1 MASLSLSNPT
11 LFRRAPVGL
20 STEGTPQPR
29 RAAEPARALRVKA
42 GRKQR
47 LTDRAGGHFAGQR
60 LRSPPP
66 RAADPALQLPKQ
78 RPTRAA
84 AGHGTPQG
92 NPTPQDGGPSLVPSP
107 FSPLPSSPAGL
118 AWPGLASL
126 RSAPAAARA
135 LSLPRLNAPGPR
147 GLAPARTS
155 VRRGRPRAPGRP
167 LSAAPACQ
175 AQPADRRGPAP
186 LLPEAPPSLQS
197 RVAPPPPP
205 TCGR

>member
-92 NPTPQDGGPSLVPSP
+92 NPTPQDGAPSLVPSP
-107 FSPLPSSPAGL
+107 FSLLPSSPAGL
-118 AWPGLASL
+118 AWP
-126 RSAPAAARA
+126 RSAPH
-135 LSLPRLNAPGPR
+135 
-147 GLAPARTS
+147 
-155 VRRGRPRAPGRP
+155 RP
-167 LSAAPACQ
+167 
-175 AQPADRRGPAP
+175 QPA
-186 LLPEAPPSLQS
+186 PSPCP
-197 RVAPPPPP
+197 V
-205 TCGR
+205 

>member
-107 FSPLPSSPAGL
+107 FSPPHPP
-118 AWPGLASL
+118 AWPGLAWP
-126 RSAPAAARA
+126 RSAPH
-135 LSLPRLNAPGPR
+135 
-147 GLAPARTS
+147 
-155 VRRGRPRAPGRP
+155 RP
-167 LSAAPACQ
+167 
-175 AQPADRRGPAP
+175 QPA
-186 LLPEAPPSLQS
+186 PSPCP
-197 RVAPPPPP
+197 V
-205 TCGR
+205 